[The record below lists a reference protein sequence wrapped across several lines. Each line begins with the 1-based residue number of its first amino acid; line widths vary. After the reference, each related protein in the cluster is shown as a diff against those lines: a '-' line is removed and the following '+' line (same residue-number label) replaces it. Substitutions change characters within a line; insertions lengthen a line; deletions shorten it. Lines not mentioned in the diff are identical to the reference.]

1 VSAAEPRGRLRM
13 LTFGTV
19 RRTYVLAIAAAIVL
33 FLVISAL
40 LARVFSAN
48 SAEQSAIT
56 TLVKD
61 EARGDT
67 NAVIDEIT
75 GCRAAAACRR
85 RAATV
90 AAALKH
96 PGAVSIIQLQP
107 STSFSIAGTSGTAR
121 VAWDVGGSLPI
132 VQCVRVRR
140 SGNAISGLRVELL
153 KVSPRITSDAAC
165 PARF

>member
-1 VSAAEPRGRLRM
+1 
-13 LTFGTV
+13 V
-19 RRTYVLAIAAAIVL
+19 RRSYIVAIAAAVVL

-56 TLVKD
+56 TLVKA

-67 NAVIDEIT
+67 DGVIDAIY
-75 GCRAAAACRR
+75 GCRTSPACQR
-85 RAATV
+85 RASEV
-90 AAALKH
+90 AAALKR

-107 STSFSIAGTSGTAR
+107 STSFSIAGSSGVAR
-121 VAWDVGGSLPI
+121 VAWNAGGSLPI

-140 SGNAISGLRVELL
+140 TGNVVSGLRVDLL
-153 KVSPRITSDAAC
+153 EVSRRITSDAAC